1 MGCVG
6 YSTSGL
12 RKVTI
17 IGVINFS
24 SSMTGELQMAA
35 FTLVDE
41 GCIIQHSFFFTK
53 KFRMSEEK
61 DQK

>member
-1 MGCVG
+1 
-6 YSTSGL
+6 
-12 RKVTI
+12 
-17 IGVINFS
+17 
-24 SSMTGELQMAA
+24 MTGELQMAA